1 MLKVFEYAGTGIT
14 FDFEGDT
21 FINATEMARP
31 FGKRPVDFIRLKS
44 TQEFIEVLKSDVRNP
59 HFAKRGGDLNDVD
72 QGTWMHELLAL
83 EFAGWLAPAFKVWC
97 NKKIK
102 ELLTTGSVMSME
114 DMMIQQLQS
123 MKEQKLRIS
132 AVEDRIHQIETR
144 TITSPDYF
152 TIAGFATYNGMN
164 VNLKVASTL
173 GKKAATICRSGGIMM
188 DEIPDPRFGKVRMY
202 PRSVLERVFAE
213 PMM

>member
-1 MLKVFEYAGTGIT
+1 MLKVFDYSGTSIT
-14 FDFEGDT
+14 FDFDGDT

-59 HFAKRGGDLNDVD
+59 HFTKKGNFSDSD

-102 ELLTTGSVMSME
+102 EILTQSPMSME
-114 DMMIQQLQS
+114 DMMIRQLES
-123 MKEQKLRIS
+123 MKEQKIRLA
-132 AVEDRIHQIETR
+132 AVEDKIRTIETR
-144 TITSPDYF
+144 SQIKPDYF
-152 TIAGFATYNGMN
+152 TIAGFATYHGMN
-164 VNLKVASTL
+164 VNLKVASSL
-173 GKKAATICRSGGIMM
+173 GRKASSICKRMGLMM

-202 PRSVLERVFAE
+202 PKHILESVFAE
-213 PMM
+213 PIM